1 MFQTSIEAINY
12 GLLASARDKRRF
24 AALRSEFISQTKR
37 AIDREQ
43 FDLASVFATQAQFC
57 REALEAKTLN
67 AKVTEI
73 FCKARFN
80 DGTQASVA
88 Q

>member
-1 MFQTSIEAINY
+1 MFRTTGQAINY
-12 GLLASARDKRRF
+12 GLLASAKDQKRL
-24 AALRSEFISQTKR
+24 AALRNEFIGQTKE

-67 AKVTEI
+67 AKVAEM
-73 FCKARFN
+73 FCKARIN